1 MKNIWQK
8 SKLLFYGLSDNISNP
23 KLNPRKFRMSRPV
36 PMERHWMN
44 DDPVATAFF
53 NSLSISFPH
62 AEVYMID
69 SLKPWREHV
78 NEPMRKEINASIEQ
92 ELNHSREHVAF
103 NRGMTEAG
111 YEFKSVEK
119 NIINL
124 VQELNTRDDLSRLQ
138 MTMCMEHLTA
148 VISAELLSNDH
159 HLAGAET
166 ELHNMWLWHATEEI
180 EHKAVAYNVWLEA
193 TKDWSALRR
202 WISRSLYFTI
212 ISYRFF
218 SNRLSAQIHLLG
230 QDGYSKSA
238 AFFAMMRYGLKK
250 GGLLRRLAKPW
261 AAFYKVNFHPWSV
274 DDRHLIATG
283 DNQFIMDENIA
294 DIISKYIADS
304 KNMAADDNKITDKDI
319 EQDHN
324 IAA

>member
-1 MKNIWQK
+1 MKNIWQQFK
-8 SKLLFYGLSDNISNP
+8 SLFDGLSNNIANP
-23 KLNPRKFRMSRPV
+23 MLNPRKFRMSRPV
-36 PMERHWMN
+36 PMGRHWMN
-44 DDPVATAFF
+44 DDPMATAFF

-78 NEPMRKEINASIEQ
+78 SEPMRKEINAFIQQ
-92 ELNHSREHVAF
+92 ELNHSREHIAF
-103 NRGMTEAG
+103 NRGMIEAG

-119 NIINL
+119 DIINL
-124 VQELNTRDDLSRLQ
+124 VQKLNMRDDLSRLQ

-148 VISAELLSNDH
+148 VISAELLSDDN

-166 ELHNMWLWHATEEI
+166 ELRNMWLWHATEEI

-202 WISRSLYFTI
+202 WANRSLFFTV

-218 SNRLSAQIHLLG
+218 SNRLLAQIHLLQ

-238 AFFAMMRYGLKK
+238 AFLAMMRYGLKK

-274 DDRHLIATG
+274 DDRHLIAAG
-283 DNQFIMDENIA
+283 ESQFIMDGSIT
-294 DIISKYIADS
+294 DIVSKYIADNKDVAIVDEKS
-304 KNMAADDNKITDKDI
+304 KPGHD
-319 EQDHN
+319 

>member
-1 MKNIWQK
+1 MKNIWEQLR
-8 SKLLFYGLSDNISNP
+8 STFIGLFNRPISP
-23 KLNPRKFRMSRPV
+23 MLNPRKFRMSRPV
-36 PMERHWMN
+36 PMGRHWMN
-44 DDPVATAFF
+44 DDPVGTAFY

-78 NEPMRKEINASIEQ
+78 SEPMRQEINAFIQQ
-92 ELNHSREHVAF
+92 ELNHSREHIAF
-103 NRGMTEAG
+103 NRGMIEAG

-119 NIINL
+119 DIINL
-124 VQELNTRDDLSRLQ
+124 VQKLNMRDDLSRLQ

-148 VISAELLSNDH
+148 VISAELLSDER

-166 ELHNMWLWHATEEI
+166 ELRNMWLWHATEEI

-193 TKDWSALRR
+193 TKDWSGLRR
-202 WISRSLYFTI
+202 WANRSLFFTA

-218 SNRLSAQIHLLG
+218 SNRLSAQIHLLQ

-274 DDRHLIATG
+274 DDRHLIAAG
-283 DNQFIMDENIA
+283 ESQFIMDDNIA
-294 DIISKYIADS
+294 DISKKYIAEDS
-304 KNMAADDNKITDKDI
+304 MI
-319 EQDHN
+319 ESDESDCVAKKSVNARN

>member
-1 MKNIWQK
+1 MKKTWGQIK
-8 SKLLFYGLSDNISNP
+8 SLFGGLSNGLSNP
-23 KLNPRKFRMSRPV
+23 ALNPRKFRMSRPV
-36 PMERHWMN
+36 PMGRHWMN

-78 NEPMRKEINASIEQ
+78 SEPMRKEINAFIQQ
-92 ELNHSREHVAF
+92 ELNHSREHLAF
-103 NRGMTEAG
+103 NRGMIEAG
-111 YEFKSVEK
+111 FEFKSVEK
-119 NIINL
+119 DILNL
-124 VQELNTRDDLSRLQ
+124 VKKLNMRSDLDRLQ

-148 VISAELLSNDH
+148 VISSELLSDER
-159 HLAGAET
+159 HLAGAEK
-166 ELHNMWLWHATEEI
+166 ELQQMWIWHATEEI

-202 WISRSLYFTI
+202 WVSRSLFFTV

-218 SNRLSAQIHLLG
+218 SNRLKAQIYLLE
-230 QDGYSKSA
+230 QDGYSKRA
-238 AFFAMMRYGLKK
+238 AFFAMMRYGLRK
-250 GGLLRRLAKPW
+250 GGLLRRLARPW

-274 DDRHLIATG
+274 DDRHLIAAG
-283 DNQFIMDENIA
+283 DSQFIMDG
-294 DIISKYIADS
+294 DINDIVDKYIENNEDS
-304 KNMAADDNKITDKDI
+304 KQND
-319 EQDHN
+319 N

>member
-1 MKNIWQK
+1 MKKTWGQIK
-8 SKLLFYGLSDNISNP
+8 SLFGGLSNGLSNP
-23 KLNPRKFRMSRPV
+23 ALNPRKFRMSRPV
-36 PMERHWMN
+36 PMGRHWMN

-78 NEPMRKEINASIEQ
+78 SEPMRKEINAFIQQ

-103 NRGMTEAG
+103 NRGMIEAG
-111 YEFKSVEK
+111 FEFKSVEK
-119 NIINL
+119 DILNL
-124 VQELNTRDDLSRLQ
+124 VKKLSMRSDLDRLQ

-148 VISAELLSNDH
+148 VISSELLSDER
-159 HLAGAET
+159 HLAGAEK
-166 ELHNMWLWHATEEI
+166 ELQQMWIWHATEEI

-202 WISRSLYFTI
+202 WVSRSLFFTV

-218 SNRLSAQIHLLG
+218 SNRLKAQIYLLE
-230 QDGYSKSA
+230 QDGYSKRA
-238 AFFAMMRYGLKK
+238 AFFAMMRYGLRK
-250 GGLLRRLAKPW
+250 GGLLRRLARPW

-274 DDRHLIATG
+274 DDRHLIAAG
-283 DNQFIMDENIA
+283 DSQFIMDG
-294 DIISKYIADS
+294 DINDIVDKYIENNEDS
-304 KNMAADDNKITDKDI
+304 KQND
-319 EQDHN
+319 N

>member
-1 MKNIWQK
+1 MQK
-8 SKLLFYGLSDNISNP
+8 TWEQFKSIFGGLSNGPSNP
-23 KLNPRKFRMSRPV
+23 ALNPRKFRMSRPV
-36 PMERHWMN
+36 PMGRHWMN
-44 DDPVATAFF
+44 NDPVATAFF

-78 NEPMRKEINASIEQ
+78 SEAMRKEINAFIQQ

-103 NRGMTEAG
+103 NRGMIEAG

-119 NIINL
+119 DILNL
-124 VQELNTRDDLSRLQ
+124 VKELNMRSDLDRLQ

-148 VISAELLSNDH
+148 VISSELLSDEN

-166 ELHNMWLWHATEEI
+166 ELRNMWLWHSTEEI

-193 TKDWSALRR
+193 TKDWSPLRR
-202 WISRSLYFTI
+202 WVGRSLFFTV

-218 SNRLSAQIHLLG
+218 SNRLRAQVYLLQ
-230 QDGYSKSA
+230 QDGYSKRA

-250 GGLLRRLAKPW
+250 GGLLRKLARPW

-274 DDRHLIATG
+274 DDRHLIAAG
-283 DNQFIMDENIA
+283 DSQFIMEGSVEEIFDKFIE
-294 DIISKYIADS
+294 
-304 KNMAADDNKITDKDI
+304 TDKASNKKD
-319 EQDHN
+319 N